1 MHNISTITCSLNK
14 TQFDLGDFG
23 RDINEGE
30 KSEEKTI
37 FWCVSLEKKMGVK
50 TDGTWVPSPRTPQ
63 NAIFPK

>member
-23 RDINEGE
+23 RDIKEGE

-37 FWCVSLEKKMGVK
+37 FLCVSLEKKMGVK
-50 TDGTWVPSPRTPQ
+50 IDGTWAGAELCVRVAP
-63 NAIFPK
+63 PKY